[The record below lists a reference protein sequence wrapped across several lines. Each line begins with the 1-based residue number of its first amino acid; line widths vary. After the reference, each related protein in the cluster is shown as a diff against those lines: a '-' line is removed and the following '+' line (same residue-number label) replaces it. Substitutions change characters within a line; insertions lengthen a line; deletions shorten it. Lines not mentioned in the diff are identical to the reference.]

1 MFEKFTQDLIN
12 MPSNDKLTNHFSIEF
27 YGIPKNVGNFLAKRV
42 VRIDLPEIG
51 FDTVQH
57 NRPRNPINDV
67 GRLTKGQLSIGFQ
80 LDDSCL
86 SEQLL
91 VVQMLRQAKVI
102 GSSKVKQPKEVGV
115 LEKFDVKV
123 KFFAQNDHGE
133 EKFSINYKSCMITTM
148 SMPQYTTTTDDEPAE
163 VTLTLD
169 YEKTEFKILDQFIA
183 I

>member
-12 MPSNDKLTNHFSIEF
+12 MPSNDKLTNHFRLEF

-51 FDTVQH
+51 FDIVQH

-67 GRLTKGQLSIGFQ
+67 GRLTKGQLSVGLQ

-91 VVQMLRQAKVI
+91 IVQMLRQAKVI
-102 GSSKVKQPKEVGV
+102 EPATVKQPSEVGV
-115 LEKFDVKV
+115 LEKFDLMV
-123 KFFAQNDHGE
+123 KFFAQNDHE
-133 EKFSINYKSCMITTM
+133 NEKFSINYKSCMITTM
-148 SMPQYTTTTDDEPAE
+148 SMPQYTTTSDDEPAE

-169 YEKTEFKILDQFIA
+169 YEKTEFKILDQFIS